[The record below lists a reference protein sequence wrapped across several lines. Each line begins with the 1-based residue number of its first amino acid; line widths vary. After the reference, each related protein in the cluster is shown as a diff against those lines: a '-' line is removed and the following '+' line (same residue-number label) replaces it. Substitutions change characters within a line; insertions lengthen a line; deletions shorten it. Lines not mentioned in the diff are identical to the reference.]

1 MKKICWTNSY
11 AVHIEVVLEL
21 VWNSFSCF
29 CKIWWFES
37 DGCFPTLDRPVS
49 FDSIT
54 SKIFFIRPTFE
65 LTLERKTCLI
75 CQILWENKFSRR
87 EEMSPYLII
96 FSFNQITHIFHIFS
110 SKWNLFVGSSSGL
123 HHCRES
129 IFKSTFSR
137 KDSKLILFLWSDQFD
152 ADSIFYMTCIFHR
165 QYILQMDKTT
175 AKGQIF
181 PFSSPRLSATTTRDK
196 MGTRLLYFAA
206 RFNFVPFFWFL
217 KFFFNNFWSQTFINL
232 NAFSKA

>member
-1 MKKICWTNSY
+1 MSNLSNFVRKQIFSERGNVFISHNFQLQPIHTYISY
-11 AVHIEVVLEL
+11 H
-21 VWNSFSCF
+21 
-29 CKIWWFES
+29 
-37 DGCFPTLDRPVS
+37 G
-49 FDSIT
+49 
-54 SKIFFIRPTFE
+54 
-65 LTLERKTCLI
+65 LI
-75 CQILWENKFSRR
+75 C
-87 EEMSPYLII
+87 
-96 FSFNQITHIFHIFS
+96 S

-217 KFFFNNFWSQTFINL
+217 KFFFLTIFGPKL
-232 NAFSKA
+232 L